1 MIGPVR
7 TMSQVVRLLGLQLS
21 GKSIRLAKRLHP
33 QSFCMIPPRSGPVI
47 SMIHSLIVRYRLVS
61 LTLLRTP
68 CRKSYDVIICSR
80 GDGRWAE
87 TGDSQPADHTERSLR
102 LRIHQQKMLA
112 ELGVLA
118 LQGTKFI
125 DLLNHT
131 ARLTAEGLGAEYCKV
146 LEYIPAENRLLVRA
160 GIGWDEGVVGSASV
174 GADLA
179 SPAGYALR
187 TGKPVISNH
196 LENEQRFRTP
206 ELLVEH
212 GIRRAMNVIL
222 QGDGSPFGVLEV
234 DSRSEGEFG
243 EHDVAFLQGAANIL
257 GMAIEQQQYQR
268 KLQAALDRH
277 QVLLKEVNHRVKN
290 SLQVISGMLQL
301 QANSVGDADV
311 SERLTEAST
320 RISAVGRA
328 YERLAYNADYESI
341 DLVAYLR
348 EVIEDLETA
357 VAPCKIN
364 LEAPEEIQFA
374 ADRAIL
380 VALIINELALNAGKY
395 AYPGCREGSIWVR
408 LVQTE
413 KQAVL
418 ISVRDE
424 GVGLP
429 ADFNPTTSKR
439 LGTRLVNALA
449 KQLGAELT
457 RSSSAIGTNFTLLVP
472 LEPTAAN

>member
-1 MIGPVR
+1 MNSSFDEVQPVVEGTPANDVPDDLTGR
-7 TMSQVVRLLGLQLS
+7 
-21 GKSIRLAKRLHP
+21 ALH
-33 QSFCMIPPRSGPVI
+33 
-47 SMIHSLIVRYRLVS
+47 
-61 LTLLRTP
+61 
-68 CRKSYDVIICSR
+68 
-80 GDGRWAE
+80 
-87 TGDSQPADHTERSLR
+87 
-102 LRIHQQKMLA
+102 LRIRQQELLA

-118 LQGTKFI
+118 LQGTNFI
-125 DLLNHT
+125 GMLNHT
-131 ARLTAEGLGAEYCKV
+131 ARMTAEGLQAEYCKV
-146 LEYIPAENRLLVRA
+146 MEYLPAENRLLVRA
-160 GIGWDEGVVGSASV
+160 GVGWGEGVVGHATV

-206 ELLVEH
+206 ELLIEH
-212 GIRRAMNVIL
+212 GIHRAMNVIL

-257 GMAIEQQQYQR
+257 GMSIEQQQYQR

-290 SLQVISGMLQL
+290 SLQVVSSMLHL
-301 QANSVGDADV
+301 QASANSDPVL
-311 SERLTEAST
+311 SERLNEAAT

-328 YERLAYNADYESI
+328 YERLAYNADYENI

-348 EVIEDLETA
+348 EVIADLDAA
-357 VAPCKIN
+357 VTPCKIH
-364 LEAPEEIQFA
+364 LEAPEGIQFA

-380 VALIINELALNAGKY
+380 VALIINELVLNASKY
-395 AYPGCREGSIWVR
+395 AYPNSPGGTIWVT
-408 LVQTE
+408 LAQVE
-413 KQAVL
+413 EGAVL

-429 ADFNPTTSKR
+429 GDFDPATSRR

-449 KQLGAELT
+449 NQLGAELT
-457 RSSSAIGTNFTLLVP
+457 RLVSTLGANFALRVP
-472 LEPTAAN
+472 SRPAPAG